1 MWPFLVSVTY
11 FSKCGSF
18 YQLWPIFPNVTH
30 YSKFFPFLQM
40 WPIFTCVTH
49 LSKCYPFYQ
58 VWSMFFKCYLFYQ
71 VWPISLNITHFH
83 KSNPFDQIEPILL
96 TVTHFSKCDPR
107 LIKCAQFRLKCLT
120 CHEDNTACST
130 KLSPVRR
137 GYFLAGWRYSKS
149 PCSSY
154 FIFFV
159 MFEVSFWICRHF
171 FYITS
176 AIFLAIA
183 GPS

>member
-1 MWPFLVSVTY
+1 M
-11 FSKCGSF
+11 
-18 YQLWPIFPNVTH
+18 
-30 YSKFFPFLQM
+30 
-40 WPIFTCVTH
+40 
-49 LSKCYPFYQ
+49 
-58 VWSMFFKCYLFYQ
+58 
-71 VWPISLNITHFH
+71 WPISLNITHFH

-107 LIKCAQFRLKCLT
+107 LIKCAQIRLKCLT

-183 GPS
+183 GPRVMSTLKNANDFTTNAEFFDGKFLPTSSLHNVLWSTLCFRWISVNVAGFVKE